1 MQITHCRIDLEECQR
16 RGQPPS
22 AIIERAANEL
32 WLVSYDAIRMD
43 QPITWSQ
50 TRREG
55 SVLIPLVPYLLRP
68 EADLALAFMLQL
80 GMRVS
85 FELGRPVKRLHLAT
99 GVPVSE
105 EECPNFGTMWRYH
118 AGFGVVLE

>member
-1 MQITHCRIDLEECQR
+1 MQLTHSRIDLAECIR
-16 RGQPPS
+16 RQQPPQ

-43 QPITWSQ
+43 RPIQWTQ
-50 TRREG
+50 TRREDA
-55 SVLIPLVPYLLRP
+55 VLLPLVPYLIRP

-85 FELGRPVKRLHLAT
+85 FELGRPVRRLHIAT
-99 GVPVSE
+99 GYPVNE
-105 EECPNFGTMWRYH
+105 TQDPNFGTMWQYY